1 TQPYTPTPHPT
12 QTPIPP
18 TPPPPPQIPV
28 TPPVQAAT
36 SGSSLSLKEDPAFL
50 ARANQAIDN
59 FEAVLMED
67 YEDQEYIKNVLRS
80 ARNRVLNGAKESSF
94 PGGEPKDE
102 AVIIDALK
110 GIIGQLTEGQGQSG
124 IG

>member
-1 TQPYTPTPHPT
+1 MSP
-12 QTPIPP
+12 
-18 TPPPPPQIPV
+18 
-28 TPPVQAAT
+28 
-36 SGSSLSLKEDPAFL
+36 SLENRDASFL

-67 YEDQEYIKNVLRS
+67 YEDQDYIRKVLRS
-80 ARNRVLNGAKESSF
+80 ARDRVLNGVKESTF

-110 GIIGQLTEGQGQSG
+110 GIIGSLNEE
-124 IG
+124 